1 MDKQKYFSIR
11 MTSADKERLN
21 NHAKNV
27 GVTPTELVRT
37 HIIKLI
43 EYGTGLPQNTLNK
56 QKSR

>member
-1 MDKQKYFSIR
+1 MDNQKYFSIR
-11 MTSADKERLN
+11 LTSAEKERLN

-43 EYGTGLPQNTLNK
+43 EYGTGLQNSYRNSK
-56 QKSR
+56 A

>member
-21 NHAKNV
+21 NHAKNA

-37 HIIKLI
+37 HIIKLL
-43 EYGTGLPQNTLNK
+43 ENGTGLPNSYRNRK
-56 QKSR
+56 A